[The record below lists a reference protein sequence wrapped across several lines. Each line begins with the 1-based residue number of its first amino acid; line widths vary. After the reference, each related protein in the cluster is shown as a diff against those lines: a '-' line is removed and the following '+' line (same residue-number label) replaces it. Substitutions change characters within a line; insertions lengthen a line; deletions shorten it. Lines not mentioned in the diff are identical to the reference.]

1 MPILT
6 GFGAVHSGKYT
17 KMGAAPGLGSYAQ
30 LWEKCKITEELEWWK
45 DQAFVGELVSW
56 YKNWLACKEKGYS
69 KSEVDEGLETMRK
82 NRI

>member
-30 LWEKCKITEELEWWK
+30 LWEKTSC
-45 DQAFVGELVSW
+45 Q
-56 YKNWLACKEKGYS
+56 LALTLKYWAYDASRFWPDTHTPK
-69 KSEVDEGLETMRK
+69 
-82 NRI
+82 